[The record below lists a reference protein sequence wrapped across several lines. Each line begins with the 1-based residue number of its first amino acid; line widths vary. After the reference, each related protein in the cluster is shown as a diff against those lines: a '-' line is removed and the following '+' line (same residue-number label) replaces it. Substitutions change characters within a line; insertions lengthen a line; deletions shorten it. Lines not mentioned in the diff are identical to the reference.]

1 MKRVLILMSC
11 MLLGLGFSIAQDCV
25 LPGPYSGNTGSNMT
39 VLLTAPVV
47 DVLPNSSGVA
57 YIAITT
63 PAGLVVGSSSI
74 AEVDLQNGQAALTI
88 WGDDSTTPEL
98 DGAVGGE
105 LMIVQV
111 VDGLNL
117 HDVTMAANLIY
128 TNNGVLPIMVA
139 PTVAFSCGASLVGC
153 TEVTACNYDAS
164 ATEDDGSCT
173 YADPYYDCDANCLSD
188 TDADGICDELE
199 VEGCMEPMACN
210 YNPNATDEGD
220 CTYAVTYYDCDGI
233 CINDVD
239 TDGVCD
245 ELEVGGCTDATA
257 CNYDA
262 TATEEDGS
270 CEYAV
275 EYYDCDGN
283 CLSDLDAD
291 GVCDELDNCTD
302 IANADQFDTDADGE
316 GDACDYDD
324 GIGMDEL
331 EGIQL
336 SVFPNP
342 GSAVLNITIDA
353 QVDGLAHIELINVLG
368 AKMIVSETSI
378 NQGSQIIE
386 INTAAIAKGIYILKA
401 DIEGQIIQIPWV
413 KN

>member
-1 MKRVLILMSC
+1 MKRVLIILNCIFLSVGV
-11 MLLGLGFSIAQDCV
+11 LQAQDCV
-25 LPGPYSGNTGSNMT
+25 LPGEFVGNTGVNMT
-39 VLLTAPVV
+39 VLLLAPAVG
-47 DVLPNSSGVA
+47 VLPNVSGVA
-57 YIAITT
+57 YVTATT

-74 AEVDLQNGQAALTI
+74 AEENLQAGQAALTL

-98 DGAVGGE
+98 DGAVPGE
-105 LMIVQV
+105 LITIQV

-117 HDVTMAANLIY
+117 HDVTLAADLIY
-128 TNNGVLPIMVA
+128 TNNGFLPIMVP
-139 PTVAFSCGASLVGC
+139 PTVSFSCGASLVGC
-153 TEVTACNYDAS
+153 TDVTACNYDAS
-164 ATEDDGSCT
+164 ATQDDGTCT
-173 YADPYYDCDANCLSD
+173 YADTYYDCDGNCLSD

-210 YNPNATDEGD
+210 YDATATDEGD
-220 CTYAVTYYDCDGI
+220 CTYAVTYYDCAGNCLADA
-233 CINDVD
+233 DS
-239 TDGVCD
+239 DGVCD
-245 ELEVGGCTDATA
+245 EEEVVGCQDATA
-257 CNYDA
+257 CNFDADA
-262 TATEEDGS
+262 TDAGD
-270 CEYAV
+270 CNYA
-275 EYYDCDGN
+275 ETNYDCDGN

-291 GVCDELDNCTD
+291 GVCDELDNCID
-302 IANADQFDTDADGE
+302 VANADQFDNDADGE

-342 GSAVLNITIDA
+342 GSAVLHITIDA
-353 QVDGLAHIELINVLG
+353 PVDGLAHIELINVLG
-368 AKMIVSETSI
+368 AKMIVNETSI

-386 INTAAIAKGIYILKA
+386 INTAAITEGIYILKA